1 MKKINFKIFSL
12 LCALII
18 VCNMGFIA
26 NVLALNGGN
35 DATEYKTLPENGT
48 AYGNVGVIS
57 DVHISDSSQ
66 MWRTFPLARNVDRL
80 KRALKIFDRNNVKT
94 ILLTGDFV
102 NFGREPDYRLLNSVL
117 LEYYGSYDNAP

>member
-35 DATEYKTLPENGT
+35 DATEYKTLSENGT

-66 MWRTFPLARNVDRL
+66 MWRTFP
-80 KRALKIFDRNNVKT
+80 
-94 ILLTGDFV
+94 
-102 NFGREPDYRLLNSVL
+102 
-117 LEYYGSYDNAP
+117 